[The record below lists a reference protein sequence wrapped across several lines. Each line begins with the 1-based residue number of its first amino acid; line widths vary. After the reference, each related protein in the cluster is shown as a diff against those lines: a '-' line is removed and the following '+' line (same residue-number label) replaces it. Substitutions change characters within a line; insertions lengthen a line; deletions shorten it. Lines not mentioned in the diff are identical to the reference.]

1 MLPRVP
7 PRHPPPAG
15 ANPRFKDESAVYRQL
30 RERYLL
36 FVNCV
41 ESAPGKEPKSAFLYP
56 QAAVAAAAK
65 H

>member
-1 MLPRVP
+1 MY
-7 PRHPPPAG
+7 
-15 ANPRFKDESAVYRQL
+15 KQL

-41 ESAPGKEPKSAFLYP
+41 ESAPGKEPKAAYLYP
-56 QAAVAAAAK
+56 QAAAPAAG

>member
-1 MLPRVP
+1 
-7 PRHPPPAG
+7 
-15 ANPRFKDESAVYRQL
+15 VYSQL

-41 ESAPGKEPKSAFLYP
+41 ESAPGKESKQAYLYP
-56 QAAVAAAAK
+56 QAAAPAM